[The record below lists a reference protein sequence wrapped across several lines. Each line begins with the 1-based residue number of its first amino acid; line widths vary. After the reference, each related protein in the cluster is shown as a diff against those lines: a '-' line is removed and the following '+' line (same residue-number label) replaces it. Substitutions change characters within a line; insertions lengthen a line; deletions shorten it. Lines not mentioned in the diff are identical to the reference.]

1 MSDRTYVLSYDIVTT
16 GVKTC
21 LFEVEDEIN
30 FKALCDVLG
39 EGVKASTIKGTH
51 SQTLVKLMRTYYK
64 NNYKNLTP
72 QQKIAFDNI
81 KAQYKA
87 SKLNSGII

>member
-1 MSDRTYVLSYDIVTT
+1 MANNKKNRMSVS
-16 GVKTC
+16 C
-21 LFEVEDEIN
+21 EVEDEIN

-64 NNYKNLTP
+64 NNYKNLT
-72 QQKIAFDNI
+72 QEQKIAFDNI

>member
-1 MSDRTYVLSYDIVTT
+1 MANNKKNRMSVS
-16 GVKTC
+16 C
-21 LFEVEDEIN
+21 EVEDEIN
-30 FKALCDVLG
+30 FKAICDVLG

-51 SQTLVKLMRTYYK
+51 SQTLVKLMRTYYN
-64 NNYKNLTP
+64 NNYKKITP

-81 KAQYKA
+81 KSQYKA